1 MWGWI
6 PERWDHALS
15 RRQMLNRCA
24 TQQHPTKIPVIIEP
38 YKGAKQFP
46 ILDKTEFLGFLA
58 PDHFNMSELIK
69 IIRRLLQ
76 FNANQAFFL
85 VLNGHST
92 VSISMPI
99 FEVYKS
105 EKHENGFLF
114 MVYGPQKIVGMKL
127 LV

>member
-1 MWGWI
+1 
-6 PERWDHALS
+6 
-15 RRQMLNRCA
+15 
-24 TQQHPTKIPVIIEP
+24 
-38 YKGAKQFP
+38 
-46 ILDKTEFLGFLA
+46 
-58 PDHFNMSELIK
+58 MSELIK
-69 IIRRLLQ
+69 IIRSLLQ

-85 VLNGHST
+85 VLNGRST

-99 FEVYKS
+99 SEVYKS